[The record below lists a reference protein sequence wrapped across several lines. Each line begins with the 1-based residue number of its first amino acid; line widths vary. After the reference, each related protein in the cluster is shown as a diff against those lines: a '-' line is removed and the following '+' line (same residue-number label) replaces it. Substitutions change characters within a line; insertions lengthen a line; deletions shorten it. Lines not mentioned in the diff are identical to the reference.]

1 MKNTIALLAFM
12 VCTMMWTERCH
23 AQAVKINF
31 DLKVIYTDSLN
42 MPDNSIAEYLLNILP
57 DMLERPGDAL
67 INEYDIQIEDMSVG
81 SIMDGVLT
89 QLRLADIE
97 KIEVNE
103 SPLSTYMNNGQS
115 GSINIFLKQRPNKDN
130 GMWGSVSMDAHAP
143 MNIYPKLT
151 LGYKNNKFMVRAFAF
166 GDIYNATYD
175 TENALYQNG
184 RLVGHSTMSEKDKF
198 WSNMVRVYMQ
208 YKPDAA
214 NEFNL
219 KVSQVSTKDDATSIT
234 DGDNNSKETLVAK
247 STILRALAKYTHQ
260 FGQKGKLTA
269 ELQYIYEPSN
279 KEQGGTNFLEADNNK
294 HTLAG
299 KVEYKHLLTA
309 AGMKKTSWLTL
320 GVNGNYSYTNDA
332 KTARSNTAW
341 LDIDPIPTYVSSY
354 HDGTY
359 TPYLRSENSLGRFRL
374 KAEAQLQVKSYNIAM
389 HTQDNYKKTKTDVL
403 GKIMSEWHFNSND
416 FMRLILDRKLILPSN
431 GQIFP
436 FMYLDPASMKAV
448 FGNDELKNTMSHE
461 VKGEYFNYMKW
472 GGHSLQ
478 LNVGLSYNNIRNI
491 ITSVTESKELEYGG
505 GTMPYTTYINNGKSD
520 LFNATIMALYTYKV
534 LSLSLAGNFF
544 HNHKEVN
551 NVTNHHRYFNIML
564 MPSFHTT
571 DGWEGAL
578 RLNYFSKVDEE
589 YITLGDCT
597 TASFNFGKNWGRWN
611 AHIYGSLALSGKTT
625 NTVYPIEKEYSTETF
640 YLGKNIIGAGII
652 YRF

>member
-1 MKNTIALLAFM
+1 MKRTITIIALLA
-12 VCTMMWTERCH
+12 CTMFWAETCH

-31 DLKVIYTDSLN
+31 DNKVIYTDSLN
-42 MPDNSIAEYLLNILP
+42 MPDNSIAKFLVNILP
-57 DMLERPGDAL
+57 DMLERPGESL
-67 INEYDIQIEDMSVG
+67 INEYDIQIENMSVG
-81 SIMDGVLT
+81 NIMDGVLT

-115 GSINIFLKQRPNKDN
+115 GSINIFLRQRPNKDN
-130 GMWGSVSMDAHAP
+130 GMWGSVSLDANAP
-143 MNIYPKLT
+143 MDIYPKLT
-151 LGYKNNKFMVRAFAF
+151 LGYKNDKFSVRGLAF

-175 TENALYQNG
+175 TENAAYQNG
-184 RLVGHSTMSEKDKF
+184 KLIGRSTASAKSKF
-198 WSNMVRVYMQ
+198 WSNMVRVYMK
-208 YKPDAA
+208 YKPNAA

-219 KVSQVSTKDDATSIT
+219 NVSQVSSKDDFTNTI
-234 DGDNNSKETLVAK
+234 DGDAKSRTTMTNK
-247 STILRALAKYTHQ
+247 STILRVLTKYTHL
-260 FGQKGKLTA
+260 FGANGKFET
-269 ELQYIYEPSN
+269 ELQYIYEPST
-279 KEQGGTNFLEADNNK
+279 KEQGEIVLFEADNTK

-309 AGMKKTSWLTL
+309 AGMKNTSWLTL
-320 GVNGNYSYTNDA
+320 GINGNYAYTNEA
-332 KTARSNTAW
+332 KKTTSNTAQ
-341 LDIDPIPTYVSSY
+341 LHMDPIPTYVSSY
-354 HDGTY
+354 HDGTC

-403 GKIMSEWHFNSND
+403 GKIMSEWHFTDDD

-436 FMYLDPASMKAV
+436 FMYLDPASMKAI
-448 FGNDELKNTMSHE
+448 FGNDELKNTMSHQ
-461 VKGEYFNYMKW
+461 VKGEYFNYTKW
-472 GGHSLQ
+472 GEHSLQ

-491 ITSVTESKELEYGG
+491 ITSVTESKELVYGG
-505 GTMPYTTYINNGKSD
+505 GTIPYTTYVNNGKSD
-520 LFNATIMALYTYKV
+520 LFNATIMALYSYKV
-534 LSLSLAGNFF
+534 LSLALAGNFF

-551 NVTNHHRYFNIML
+551 NATNHHRYFNIML
-564 MPSFHTT
+564 MPSFHTHE
-571 DGWEGAL
+571 GWEGAL
-578 RLNYFSKVDEE
+578 RLNYYSKVDEE
-589 YITLGDCT
+589 YTTLGDCT

-625 NTVYPIEKEYSTETF
+625 NTVYPIENEYSTETF
-640 YLGKNIIGAGII
+640 YLGKNVIGAGII